1 MRANLEALPYV
12 GPITAELFLRD
23 LRELYPQVK
32 EVLDISDRALDA
44 AQVRVAHSP
53 GVERKWVDFFTRAFL
68 CRADTIGCPFN
79 PHLNE
84 NCGENERPKGLWS

>member
-12 GPITAELFLRD
+12 GPTTAELFLRD

-53 GVERKWVDFFTRAFL
+53 WVEGEMGDFYQSVGSTQLTAL
-68 CRADTIGCPFN
+68 
-79 PHLNE
+79 
-84 NCGENERPKGLWS
+84 